1 MNCALMLQLCSLVL
15 WPSCPDAVLPVAFFA
30 ACMLMLRHYVDFTI
44 SLHILSGALGSCSA
58 MFAPQLCSAMSKLF
72 VAVATA
78 VTLPAEMLL
87 PNTGFVSQRTGE
99 GGREGNKS
107 FRTHTQTHTY
117 RRMCLLW
124 SHTQKWQNS
133 KNDN

>member
-1 MNCALMLQLCSLVL
+1 
-15 WPSCPDAVLPVAFFA
+15 
-30 ACMLMLRHYVDFTI
+30 MLMLRHYVDFTI

-87 PNTGFVSQRTGE
+87 PNTGFVSQRTGTGE
-99 GGREGNKS
+99 ERETKAS
-107 FRTHTQTHTY
+107 AHTHTDTHLQEDVSPLVAY
-117 RRMCLLW
+117 AKVAKQ
-124 SHTQKWQNS
+124 QK
-133 KNDN
+133 